1 MPCNDKKPFTTPRHA
16 GADFRL
22 GGALR
27 WQPGAGL
34 ELSSITDIDWF
45 VYDLAQ
51 AEWRVLC
58 LVQGALGV
66 IGISRLAELPGVPQY
81 RAGKFLVDVWRVGVA
96 GGGDLR
102 DGGARRARL
111 AASVWLLSDSRAD
124 YGDLGNCRIRGHRYQ
139 G

>member
-1 MPCNDKKPFTTPRHA
+1 MPCNDKKPITTPRHA
-16 GADFRL
+16 GADFRP

-34 ELSSITDIDWF
+34 GLSGVIDTDRLGD
-45 VYDLAQ
+45 DLAQ
-51 AEWRVLC
+51 AQWRSLC
-58 LVQGALGV
+58 LVEGSLGA
-66 IGISRLAELPGVPQY
+66 IGLSSLAELPGVPQY